1 MMKTLVHTFIKI
13 HYWLNFIGIKIPGL
27 GYVQKYLKKEFVFRF
42 LGSNLLFFP
51 SIEGSYDYLL
61 IGKSNEPETH
71 AFLNNVLPALNSAN
85 FIDVGASV
93 GEFVMS
99 ACKHANVQ
107 KVFAFEPR
115 PECSFVLWKNAELND
130 EKRLVVF
137 ENAVSNAESDIVFHR
152 NPGGTSSGMYNHS
165 TSGRVITLNVKAV
178 TLDSVLPEK
187 LENAVILIDVEG
199 AEPLVLKGGNT
210 FIENNKPLIIFEYN
224 NTSKQHFHLSEIK
237 EILGKEYDI
246 LRLKSDG
253 NLDKD
258 FSNSWNCVAM
268 PLNTVFSKILLNSI
282 KLGS

>member
-1 MMKTLVHTFIKI
+1 MKTLVLTFIKI
-13 HYWLNFIGIKIPGL
+13 HYWLNSIGIKMPGL
-27 GYVQKYLKKEFVFRF
+27 GFVQKYLKEEFVFRF
-42 LGSNLLFFP
+42 LGSNLLFLP

-71 AFLNNVLPALNSAN
+71 AFLKNVLPALRSVN

-99 ACKHANVQ
+99 ACKHTNVQ

-115 PECSFVLWKNAELND
+115 PECVFVLRKNAELNS
-130 EKRLVVF
+130 EKRTIVF
-137 ENAVSNAESDIVFHR
+137 ENTVSNTEGNIGFHR
-152 NPGGTSSGMYNHS
+152 NPGGTSSGIYKHS
-165 TSGRVITLNVKAV
+165 TRDSGITLNVKAV
-178 TLDSVLPEK
+178 TLDSALPEI
-187 LENAVILIDVEG
+187 LENAVMLIDVEG

-258 FSNSWNCVAM
+258 FSNSWNCIAM
-268 PLNTVFSKILLNSI
+268 PFNTVFSDILSNFIEPDS
-282 KLGS
+282 